1 MANHAGTDQGVP
13 DDHVNDGDAKAA
25 AQILGDSAAS
35 GNAADAAT
43 SAGKNAPLNLLP
55 IIPIILGVSIC
66 ALNILVTARLWKT
79 AYRSNY
85 GWVNRVNLPTTIF
98 LALISISFFVG
109 LFLIGYAIL
118 LRRSE
123 QDQHEGKTPD
133 GSRQTLT
140 YIKWIVVPLLVAL
153 LAPIL
158 TVWGAQMIEP
168 IAPKPCITLYQE
180 AQNIKND
187 NPDFRMY
194 GYDRDQLRCSINQ
207 SVLTK

>member
-1 MANHAGTDQGVP
+1 M
-13 DDHVNDGDAKAA
+13 
-25 AQILGDSAAS
+25 
-35 GNAADAAT
+35 
-43 SAGKNAPLNLLP
+43 
-55 IIPIILGVSIC
+55 
-66 ALNILVTARLWKT
+66 TARLWKT